1 MPPQAPT
8 RWTARSVRW
17 LSIAKD
23 ANEITTRLAK
33 ETEESGAVAEKSIQG
48 MTRVRDSIQQSAG
61 VIKEMGRRS
70 DEIGSIVDTIN
81 IIAERTNML
90 SLNASIEAARAGDAG
105 RGFAV
110 VAEEIR
116 NLAERS
122 AKATADIA
130 GIIRAL
136 QESVKEA
143 VEASNEGVR
152 VADEGNRL
160 AEDGLKGLGKIMSG
174 VRETTDPRPADL
186 ASRPKN
192 RSPPARPWF
201 QRSIRQ

>member
-1 MPPQAPT
+1 MQRSSESVASL
-8 RWTARSVRW
+8 ARRADEATGRA
-17 LSIAKD
+17 LRD
-23 ANEITTRLAK
+23 AEEGGITVQR
-33 ETEESGAVAEKSIQG
+33 SIQG
-48 MTRVRDSIQQSAG
+48 ISRLRDSMIQSAT
-61 VIKEMGRRS
+61 VMKEMGKRTT
-70 DEIGSIVDTIN
+70 DIGTIVDTIN

-136 QESVKEA
+136 QESVQEA
-143 VEASNEGVR
+143 IEASNEGVR
-152 VADEGNRL
+152 VADEGNRV
-160 AEDGLKGLGKIMSG
+160 AEDGLKGLQKILAG
-174 VRETTDPRPADL
+174 VRETTIL
-186 ASRPKN
+186 V
-192 RSPPARPWF
+192 
-201 QRSIRQ
+201 RQISNATDEQLTAGHTVVAAVDSTVKLS